1 MTLSLHHPAQLGEL
15 YLKNRIIMAP
25 MTRSRATEA
34 NTPNALMAEYYSQR
48 AFAGLII
55 VEGTSPSPNGLGYAR
70 MPALF
75 NGAHVQDWKQVTAA
89 VHAKG
94 GKIVLQLMHAGRVA
108 HVANLP
114 LGAEVLGPGAERAPG
129 DIHTDAHGM
138 QATSTPRA
146 MSATDIQ
153 MAVAEFAR
161 AASLA
166 IEAGFDGV
174 ELHAGGGYLL
184 DSFFNAT
191 INQRN
196 DAYGGST
203 SARNRFILEV
213 VQAVVAA
220 IGAARVG
227 IRFMPHSGANGAFNY
242 AEMDAQYVE
251 LCRQLSSFGLMY
263 LHLVNFESMGLPP
276 LPVSL
281 RDAMRDAF
289 KGPLVLAGG
298 FDQANAAGALERGE
312 AEFLA
317 FGRPFLAN
325 PDLVNRLQA
334 GAHLNSADFA
344 TFYSR
349 GSQGYTDYP
358 TLAEQN
364 ALKVEA

>member
-1 MTLSLHHPAQLGEL
+1 MTLSLHQPARLGEL
-15 YLKNRIIMAP
+15 SLKNRIIMAP

-48 AFAGLII
+48 AAAGLII
-55 VEGTSPSPNGLGYAR
+55 AEGTSPSPNGLGYTR

-75 NGAHVQDWKQVTAA
+75 NGAHVQGWKQVTSA

-94 GKIVLQLMHAGRVA
+94 GKIVLQLMHAGRMA

-114 LGAEVLGPGAERAPG
+114 IGAEVLGPGAEHAPG

-138 QATSTPRA
+138 QVPSTPRA
-146 MSATDIQ
+146 MSVSDIQ
-153 MAVAEFAR
+153 VAIAEFAR

-184 DSFFNAT
+184 DAFFNAT
-191 INQRN
+191 INQRT
-196 DAYGGST
+196 DAYGASS

-227 IRFMPHSGANGAFNY
+227 IRFMPHSGANGAFNF

-251 LCRQLSSFGLMY
+251 LARQLSNFGLMY

-276 LPVSL
+276 LPVRL
-281 RDAMRDAF
+281 RDAMRNAF

-298 FDQANAAGALERGE
+298 FDQASAVSALERGD
-312 AEFLA
+312 ADFLA

-334 GAHLNSADFA
+334 GAPLNSADFA
-344 TFYSR
+344 TFYSH

-358 TLAEQN
+358 TLAEQD
-364 ALKVEA
+364 AEEVQA